1 MNAKDTCQY
10 LKPILDQF
18 TDQERKELINFIT
31 EYPDEEKRKNTKVE
45 PGNEEIPEMK
55 SMLFKTEPFIPSFQI
70 VPFIPTFQIITEE

>member
-18 TDQERKELINFIT
+18 TDQERKELINFVT
-31 EYPDEEKRKNTKVE
+31 EYPENKKVE
-45 PGNEEIPEMK
+45 PVMEEIQEMK